1 MDFEWDEKKRATN
14 LRTHGLDLMDA
25 TLLFDGRP
33 VYSYPSPRLGQE
45 RSSLSAYGPANSSPS
60 YGPNA
65 RRPFGSSHSGGREM
79 RKNENI
85 SRFSADKIRRKVA
98 RGESKTDWKRVK
110 AMSQKDVERLADR
123 DEGPLPDNWENQVMA
138 GLPPAKQDIHIRLD
152 GDILEWFKAHG
163 RGYQTRINAVLRA
176 FVQTRERVDRKR
188 VVRSAR

>member
-1 MDFEWDEKKRATN
+1 
-14 LRTHGLDLMDA
+14 
-25 TLLFDGRP
+25 
-33 VYSYPSPRLGQE
+33 
-45 RSSLSAYGPANSSPS
+45 
-60 YGPNA
+60 
-65 RRPFGSSHSGGREM
+65 M

-85 SRFSADKIRRKVA
+85 SSFSADKIRRKVA

-110 AMSQKDVERLADR
+110 AMSQKEVERLADR
-123 DEGPLPDNWENQVMA
+123 DEGPLPDNWESQVMV
-138 GLPPAKQDIHIRLD
+138 GLPAAKQDIHIRLD

>member
-1 MDFEWDEKKRATN
+1 
-14 LRTHGLDLMDA
+14 
-25 TLLFDGRP
+25 
-33 VYSYPSPRLGQE
+33 
-45 RSSLSAYGPANSSPS
+45 
-60 YGPNA
+60 
-65 RRPFGSSHSGGREM
+65 M

-85 SRFSADKIRRKVA
+85 SRYSADKIRRKVA

-110 AMSQKDVERLADR
+110 AMSQKDVERLVDR
-123 DEGPLPDNWENQVMA
+123 DEGPLPDNWESQVMV